1 MWVAT
6 KWDFF
11 FFFFFWGGGEVMCT
25 KNAKIRNF
33 YHLKV
38 ETYLSVQF

>member
-11 FFFFFWGGGEVMCT
+11 FGGGGVMCM
-25 KNAKIRNF
+25 KNAKIRNV

-38 ETYLSVQF
+38 ETCLSVQF